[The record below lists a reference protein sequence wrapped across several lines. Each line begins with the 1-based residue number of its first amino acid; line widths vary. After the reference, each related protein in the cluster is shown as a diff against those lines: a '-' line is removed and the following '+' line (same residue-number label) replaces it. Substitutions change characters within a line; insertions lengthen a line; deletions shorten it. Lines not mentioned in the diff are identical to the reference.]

1 MCGAIAARAIE
12 AARTRQLPTELDM
25 PESQEGAVRARIA
38 QWMAEGLS
46 PQTSPFPEYS
56 AQFAEL
62 IADFRVLDPN
72 DLKPKLVKCGLT
84 NHPVGPD
91 RMRCQEC
98 MHYLGHRM

>member
-1 MCGAIAARAIE
+1 M
-12 AARTRQLPTELDM
+12 LDR
-25 PESQEGAVRARIA
+25 QEGAVRAQIE
-38 QWMAEGLS
+38 QWLAEGLRT
-46 PQTSPFPEYS
+46 QTAPFPEDS

-62 IADFRVLDPN
+62 LADLRVLDPN

-98 MHYLGHRM
+98 MHYLVHRMWCDLPELAIPVEPDWWCRLWRI